1 MAHLTLCQWLRGL
14 AAANEAEQGSAVGRC
29 RLTLTTTYDLS
40 ASSKPGINHNTTS
53 PKSLPYSKLSAKLSL
68 LHSKRARRHC
78 AITGYG
84 CKSLR
89 YASFLLHASTDASPQ
104 RICEAQMQLLSHQS
118 CPHFDETSADVL
130 FTTEICDQQA
140 VLPGIASTDS
150 RTTVSVQGMPYLC
163 THLGSRLVEER
174 VSFPRSQGHD
184 Q

>member
-89 YASFLLHASTDASPQ
+89 YASFCSTRPRTHRLNVYVKHKCNCFHISHALISMKHQLMYFSQQ
-104 RICEAQMQLLSHQS
+104 RSA
-118 CPHFDETSADVL
+118 TSKLYCQV
-130 FTTEICDQQA
+130 
-140 VLPGIASTDS
+140 
-150 RTTVSVQGMPYLC
+150 
-163 THLGSRLVEER
+163 
-174 VSFPRSQGHD
+174 
-184 Q
+184 